1 MIQNNSE
8 NNSQNDDFMD
18 FSELSELNPQQ
29 KEAVQ
34 TVTGPLLILAGAGSG
49 KTRVLTHRLA
59 NLIYQGEA
67 SPEQILAVT
76 FTNKAARE
84 MAHRVE
90 DLLTRMGIPVYEPLW
105 VSTFH
110 SFCSRVLREEIHNL
124 GYQPYFI
131 IYDDSDQLSMIK
143 KILQEL
149 DLNDKTYPPKNI
161 KSRINQAK
169 MLGLKPDEV
178 SKKSFFLMDE
188 VSLQVYEHYENG
200 MKRANALDFDDLL
213 LKTLE
218 LFTNHPEILNAY
230 QDRFRHIMVDE
241 YQDTNHVQYKL
252 IKLLSSKHRNLCV
265 VGDEDQS
272 IYSWRGADIQNILS
286 FEKDFPEVKV
296 IKLEENYR
304 SSKVIVEASSHLIQN
319 NTQRKNKTLYTQNAS
334 GSKIKVISEPNE
346 YEEARYVAKQTQD
359 LLARGGY
366 TLNDFA
372 VFYRTNAQ
380 SRVLEEQMRSYSIPY
395 RVVGAVRFYDRMEIK
410 DIVSYL
416 RLVLNPTDDMAFLRV
431 INVPTRGIGKTSV
444 EAIKTYA
451 AEYKISLLDAAQA
464 VAESRLVHAGAC
476 NKLQTFRFLIEKLQK
491 FSSEN
496 SVSELYL
503 KTLDE
508 TGYAQKL
515 KVENTPEAQ
524 SRIENLEELH
534 NAILQF
540 EKESGEEATL
550 QGFLEQMALISDA
563 DRQKEDAEALT
574 LMTLHLSKGLE
585 YKNVF
590 IVGMEE
596 GLFPSQRSIHG
607 DDPQG
612 VEEERR
618 LAYVGMTRAMENL
631 HLCSARMRRVWGQ
644 EEYRP
649 PSRFIEEV
657 PDQYKDMSEVGE
669 KSQFFNRF
677 VKKYGGTSSKNLR
690 PEDLSQDMPSYEDF
704 GDESFQGQ
712 SPGENSKGLQ
722 KSVRVRHP
730 VFGVGSIFQVEGAG
744 DSQKV
749 SVLFQDKS
757 LRKFITKHARL
768 ERV

>member
-1 MIQNNSE
+1 MILNSPQ
-8 NNSQNDDFMD
+8 SGDFTD
-18 FSELSELNPQQ
+18 FNELSELNPQQ

-34 TVTGPLLILAGAGSG
+34 TLSGPLLILAGAGSG
-49 KTRVLTHRLA
+49 KTRVLTYRLA

-84 MAHRVE
+84 MAHRAE
-90 DLLTRMGIPVYEPLW
+90 NLLQKVGIPVYEPLW
-105 VSTFH
+105 ISTFH
-110 SFCSRVLREEIHNL
+110 SFCSRILREEIHHL
-124 GYQPYFI
+124 GYQPYFV

-149 DLNDKTYPPKNI
+149 DYNDKTYPPKSI
-161 KSRINQAK
+161 KARINQAK
-169 MLGLKPDEV
+169 MLGLKPEEV
-178 SKKSFFLMDE
+178 SKKSFFLMDD
-188 VSLQVYEHYENG
+188 VSLQVYDYYERE

-218 LFTNHPEILNAY
+218 LFTHHEETLNSY
-230 QDRFRHIMVDE
+230 QDRFKFIMVDE

-319 NTQRKNKTLYTQNAS
+319 NTQRKNKTLYTQNPS
-334 GSKIKVISEPNE
+334 GSKIKVISESNE
-346 YEEARYVAKQTQD
+346 YEEARYVARQTQD
-359 LLARGGY
+359 LLSRGGY

-395 RVVGAVRFYDRMEIK
+395 RLVGAVRFYDRMEVK

-416 RLVLNPTDDMAFLRV
+416 RLILNPSDDMAFLRI

-444 EAIKTYA
+444 EAIKSYGA
-451 AEYKISLLDAAQA
+451 QHKIPLLDAAQA

-476 NKLQTFRFLIEKLQK
+476 NKLQTFKFMMEKLVS
-491 FSSEN
+491 FSKEAN
-496 SVSELYL
+496 VSELYL
-503 KTLDE
+503 KVLDE

-515 KVENTPEAQ
+515 KLENTPEAQ

-540 EKESGEEATL
+540 EKESGEEASL

-563 DRQKEDAEALT
+563 DRQNESTEAIT

-585 YKNVF
+585 FKNVF
-590 IVGMEE
+590 VVGMEE

-607 DDPQG
+607 DDPHG
-612 VEEERR
+612 LEEERR

-631 HLCSARMRRVWGQ
+631 HLCSARMRRIWGQ

-657 PDQYKDMSEVGE
+657 PDQYKDMSQSND
-669 KSQFFNRF
+669 KSQFLNRF
-677 VKKYGGTSSKNLR
+677 VKRHSQGGAGNLR
-690 PEDLSQDMPSYEDF
+690 PEDLSQSTPNYEDF
-704 GDESFQGQ
+704 SDESFQGQ
-712 SPGENSKGLQ
+712 SHDENSKDLQ
-722 KSVRVRHP
+722 KGVRVRHP
-730 VFGVGSIFQVEGAG
+730 VFGVGSIFQVEGSG

-757 LRKFITKHARL
+757 LRKFVTKHARL